1 VKRLLLVAIALA
13 ILPAA
18 SPRPEG
24 AGRGPQMPASQD
36 APPPPQRATCVFT
49 NASFSGKCVETA
61 DVPSGGSAQQA
72 CESILRCLNDPGC
85 VKTYCQATT
94 IRSGWRLESATA
106 K

>member
-1 VKRLLLVAIALA
+1 VTRLFLAAFALA
-13 ILPAA
+13 VLAAA
-18 SPRPEG
+18 SPRPEE
-24 AGRGPQMPASQD
+24 AGRGPQD
-36 APPPPQRATCVFT
+36 APPPQRATCVFT
-49 NASFSGKCVETA
+49 NPAFSGKCVETA

-72 CESILRCLNDPGC
+72 CESILRCLNDNGC